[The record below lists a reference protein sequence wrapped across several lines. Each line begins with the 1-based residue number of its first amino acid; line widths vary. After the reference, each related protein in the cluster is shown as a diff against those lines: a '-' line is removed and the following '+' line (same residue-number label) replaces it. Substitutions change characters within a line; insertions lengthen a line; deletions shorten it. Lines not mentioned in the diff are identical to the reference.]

1 MNLIAWRNEF
11 TIGLPDVDHEHRE
24 MIAMIN
30 ALHESLGPVAD
41 VERIVAALGEIHAR
55 ITAHFALEEREMRN
69 LRYAYASQ
77 HKQDHE
83 RLLDDILDI
92 IDSVESAAD
101 YDPEALGER
110 LSKWF
115 TEHFRTHD
123 SRLHRWLASQGPA
136 TSQPPA

>member
-1 MNLIAWRNEF
+1 MSLIAWRNEF

-24 MIAMIN
+24 LIAMIN
-30 ALHESLGPVAD
+30 TLHESLGPVAE

-55 ITAHFALEEREMRN
+55 IAAHFALEEREMRN
-69 LRYAYASQ
+69 LKYTYASE
-77 HKQDHE
+77 HKDDHE

-92 IDSVESAAD
+92 IDAVESPND
-101 YDPEALGER
+101 YDPEALGQR

-123 SRLHRWLASQGPA
+123 ARLHHWLVGRR
-136 TSQPPA
+136 